1 VGCTA
6 RIYEATSVISPMLV
20 EIKILKEALV
30 SPQVMSVV
38 FFQSHIAKEIRMF
51 NHNVDWHLANIIKK

>member
-1 VGCTA
+1 
-6 RIYEATSVISPMLV
+6 MLV

-38 FFQSHIAKEIRMF
+38 FFQSHIPKEIRMF
-51 NHNVDWHLANIIKK
+51 NHIVDWHLANNIKK